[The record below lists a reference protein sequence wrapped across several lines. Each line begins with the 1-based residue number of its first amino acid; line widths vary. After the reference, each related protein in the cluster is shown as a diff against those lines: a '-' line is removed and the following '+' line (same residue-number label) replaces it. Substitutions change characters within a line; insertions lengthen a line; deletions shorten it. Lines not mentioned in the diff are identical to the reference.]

1 MKDISTALRTRMQ
14 EAAESLSLPVAWPL
28 EEFTPPDGDWL
39 EFVFRAA
46 SDYPLSQGPGG
57 LNNIVGFIR
66 ITVHC
71 KQREGVSS
79 DALFYGDSLRA
90 FFTTGATLTCNE
102 TRVTLKNRDYNG
114 PLPVAGHVVWI
125 LTVYWSSCEQRS

>member
-14 EAAESLSLPVAWPL
+14 EAAASLNLPVAWPL
-28 EEFTPPDGDWL
+28 EAFTPPDGDWL
-39 EFVFRAA
+39 EFIFCPA
-46 SDYPLSQGPGG
+46 SDAPLSQGPGG
-57 LNNIVGFIR
+57 LNTVAGFIR

-79 DALFYGDSLRA
+79 DALFYGDRLRA
-90 FFTTGATLTCNE
+90 FFTTGTTLTCNG
-102 TRVTLKNRDYNG
+102 TRVTLRNRDYNG

-125 LTVYWSSCEQRS
+125 LTVYWSSYELRS